1 MKNKMNEEHRKKISE
16 AMKRKWQQK
25 KGIRSSAENAVMAGA
40 AMAGE
45 NIVKDIIKQVLALDI
60 PAENKLE
67 MIRQL
72 FGK

>member
-1 MKNKMNEEHRKKISE
+1 MQNKMNEEHRKKISE

-25 KGIRSSAENAVMAGA
+25 RGIKSSAENAVMAG
-40 AMAGE
+40 E
-45 NIVKDIIKQVLALDI
+45 NIIKGIIKQVLALDI